1 MDDERTESRGGFI
14 KVLLFLAVVAIIV
27 AVLWATGLIRWE
39 STPGE
44 MEQEDPELVIAPAQ
58 GDFVVSE
65 AEWNALQSEVCQLRK
80 EMNALKADAGK
91 SATAP
96 RQTTSSN
103 KPAQQTIQQTAQPAQ
118 PAQSEQTTSKPA
130 ATTTAIQVTQ
140 NDITLANYS
149 HDWVKPEATVAFKN
163 NLSQTVTSISGRMIY
178 YDMGGNMLD
187 YQDFT
192 KSITIESG
200 MVRSITL
207 KGYGYRDNYAYYK
220 SEPIPGNED
229 RKYKVKFELKSYKL
243 K

>member
-1 MDDERTESRGGFI
+1 MDDERTENHGCFI

-39 STPGE
+39 STPEE

-65 AEWNALQSEVCQLRK
+65 AEWNALQSEVRQLRK

-103 KPAQQTIQQTAQPAQ
+103 NPAQQTTQQTAQPAQ
-118 PAQSEQTTSKPA
+118 PAQTTSKPA

-149 HDWVKPEATVAFKN
+149 HDWVNPEATVAFKN

-192 KSITIESG
+192 KSVTIESG

-220 SEPIPGNED
+220 SEPVPGNEE

>member
-27 AVLWATGLIRWE
+27 AVLWATGLVRWE
-39 STPGE
+39 SSPE
-44 MEQEDPELVIAPAQ
+44 ELEQEEPELVLAPAQ
-58 GDFVVSE
+58 GDFVVSQ
-65 AEWNALQSEVCQLRK
+65 AEWNALQNEVRQLRK
-80 EMNALKADAGK
+80 EVNTLKANAGK
-91 SATAP
+91 SASAP
-96 RQTTSSN
+96 RQSSPAN
-103 KPAQQTIQQTAQPAQ
+103 KPAQPTRQQTAQP
-118 PAQSEQTTSKPA
+118 PQTISKPA
-130 ATTTAIQVTQ
+130 TTTTAIQVTQ

-192 KSITIESG
+192 KSVTIESG

-220 SEPIPGNED
+220 SEPVPGNEE

>member
-1 MDDERTESRGGFI
+1 MDDERTENHGGFI
-14 KVLLFLAVVAIIV
+14 KVLLFLAVGAIIV

-39 STPGE
+39 STPEE

-65 AEWNALQSEVCQLRK
+65 AEWNALQSEVRQLRK
-80 EMNALKADAGK
+80 EMNALKADASK

-103 KPAQQTIQQTAQPAQ
+103 KPAQQTTQQTAQPAQ
-118 PAQSEQTTSKPA
+118 PVQTTSKPA

-192 KSITIESG
+192 KSVTIESG

-220 SEPIPGNED
+220 SEPVPGNED

>member
-1 MDDERTESRGGFI
+1 MDDERTENHGGFI

-27 AVLWATGLIRWE
+27 AVLWATSLIRWE
-39 STPGE
+39 STPEE
-44 MEQEDPELVIAPAQ
+44 MEQKEPELVIAPAQ

-65 AEWNALQSEVCQLRK
+65 AEWNALKSEVRQLRK

-103 KPAQQTIQQTAQPAQ
+103 KPAQQTTQQTAQPAQ
-118 PAQSEQTTSKPA
+118 PAQTTSKPA
-130 ATTTAIQVTQ
+130 ATMTAIQVRQ

-192 KSITIESG
+192 KSVTIESG

-207 KGYGYRDNYAYYK
+207 KRVWL
-220 SEPIPGNED
+220 S
-229 RKYKVKFELKSYKL
+229 
-243 K
+243 

>member
-1 MDDERTESRGGFI
+1 MDDERTENHGGFI

-39 STPGE
+39 STPEE

-65 AEWNALQSEVCQLRK
+65 TEWNVLQSEVRQLRK

-96 RQTTSSN
+96 HQTTSSN
-103 KPAQQTIQQTAQPAQ
+103 KPAQQTTQQTAQPAQ
-118 PAQSEQTTSKPA
+118 PAQTTSKPA

-149 HDWVKPEATVAFKN
+149 HDWVKPEATVALKN

-192 KSITIESG
+192 KSVTIESG

-220 SEPIPGNED
+220 NEPVPGNED

>member
-27 AVLWATGLIRWE
+27 AVLWATGLVRWE
-39 STPGE
+39 SSPEE
-44 MEQEDPELVIAPAQ
+44 MEQEEPELVLAPAQ
-58 GDFVVSE
+58 GDFVVSQ
-65 AEWNALQSEVCQLRK
+65 AEWNALQNEVRQLRK

-91 SATAP
+91 YATAP

-118 PAQSEQTTSKPA
+118 PAQSAQTTSKPA

-192 KSITIESG
+192 KSVTIESG

-220 SEPIPGNED
+220 SEPVPGNEE

>member
-1 MDDERTESRGGFI
+1 MDDERTENHGGFI

-39 STPGE
+39 STPEE

-65 AEWNALQSEVCQLRK
+65 AEWNALQSEVRQLRK

-103 KPAQQTIQQTAQPAQ
+103 KPAQQTTQPTAQPTQ
-118 PAQSEQTTSKPA
+118 PAQTTSKPA

-192 KSITIESG
+192 KSVTIESG

-220 SEPIPGNED
+220 SEPVPGNEE